1 MAPIL
6 PRRPALSDGG
16 ASSGSASA
24 IVAGAA
30 SGYHVLRIDG
40 YSLTKSNVPNGQ
52 CVESRPFRVA
62 GHTWAIEYHPNGSHP
77 ECADYVS
84 LFLSLK
90 ESVAGSVMA
99 QLEFSFIDQ
108 VELQK
113 PSHLC
118 KLSEST
124 FHAVSSPKWGY
135 EKFVKKKLLERS
147 DRLRNDC
154 FTLRCD
160 IVVAGKPHAEDAKL
174 PSSFVVVPP
183 PDWQQHFRN
192 LLMGGQGADVVF
204 QVGDEEFRAH
214 RCVLAARSPVFCAGL
229 LGSMREGT
237 VREDCIKIDDMLP
250 LVFKSL
256 LHFIYTDSLPDET
269 EGQDDATAAAAMAQ
283 HLLEAADRYDMKR
296 LKLICEDRL
305 CRYIDVN
312 TVATTLALAEQHH
325 CLGLKEACFDFLE
338 SQKALD
344 AAKETDGFQ
353 HLLTSCPSV
362 FLELMSK
369 LAAR

>member
-52 CVESRPFRVA
+52 C
-62 GHTWAIEYHPNGSHP
+62 
-77 ECADYVS
+77 CADYVS

-124 FHAVSSPKWGY
+124 FHAVSSLSGIR
-135 EKFVKKKLLERS
+135 EKFVKKKVTRALGSPQKTTASRS
-147 DRLRNDC
+147 GATFVVCRQATRRGC
-154 FTLRCD
+154 QASIFLRCG
-160 IVVAGKPHAEDAKL
+160 ARRPTASSTSQSPHGGEDRALNVCSKSGTR
-174 PSSFVVVPP
+174 SS
-183 PDWQQHFRN
+183 
-192 LLMGGQGADVVF
+192 
-204 QVGDEEFRAH
+204 EAH
-214 RCVLAARSPVFCAGL
+214 RCVLAA
-229 LGSMREGT
+229 GT
-237 VREDCIKIDDMLP
+237 VTG
-250 LVFKSL
+250 FL
-256 LHFIYTDSLPDET
+256 LQGF
-269 EGQDDATAAAAMAQ
+269 
-283 HLLEAADRYDMKR
+283 
-296 LKLICEDRL
+296 
-305 CRYIDVN
+305 
-312 TVATTLALAEQHH
+312 LA
-325 CLGLKEACFDFLE
+325 
-338 SQKALD
+338 
-344 AAKETDGFQ
+344 
-353 HLLTSCPSV
+353 
-362 FLELMSK
+362 
-369 LAAR
+369 R

>member
-6 PRRPALSDGG
+6 PRCPALSDDG

-24 IVAGAA
+24 IVTDAA
-30 SGYHVLRIDG
+30 SGFHVLRIDG
-40 YSLTKSNVPNGQ
+40 YSRTKSTVPNGQ

-62 GHTWAIEYHPNGSHP
+62 GHTWAIEYYPNGSHL
-77 ECADYVS
+77 ECAGYLS
-84 LFLSLK
+84 LFLFLK
-90 ESVAGSVMA
+90 EPVAGGVVA
-99 QLEFSFIDQ
+99 QWEFSFIDQ

-118 KLSEST
+118 KLPEST
-124 FHAVSSPKWGY
+124 FDSVSSPWGY
-135 EKFVKKKLLERS
+135 EKFVKKRLLERS

-183 PDWQQHFRN
+183 PDWQQHFRS
-192 LLMGGQGADVVF
+192 LLMGGQGADVAF
-204 QVGDEEFRAH
+204 RVGGEEFMAH
-214 RCVLAARSPVFCAGL
+214 RCVLAARSPVFSAGL
-229 LGSMREGT
+229 FGSMREGT

-256 LHFIYTDSLPDET
+256 LHFIYTDSLPDEM
-269 EGQDDATAAAAMAQ
+269 EGQEDATAAPTMAQ

-296 LKLICEDRL
+296 LKLICEERL

-325 CLGLKEACFDFLE
+325 CLGLKEACFDFLK
-338 SQKALD
+338 SHKALD

-362 FLELMSK
+362 FFELMSK